1 MFANTQFFS
10 RTMADSWEEEETNVT
25 PKPPKPPKQEN
36 QKCLASKCEEVRQ
49 DKHRWCSNHKRQAE
63 AIVYQATK
71 ANKQAEC
78 KEIMQDDSGAQA
90 AMEEFDNINP
100 IGKKF
105 GKKSIIDWAQ
115 WHHKFS
121 SKKFSRETTKQEPM
135 TYPEFITWAED
146 RKKLSLSDAQ
156 KWWQEMDEDPSID
169 RDNNGRGGAKQL
181 WVPKKRQRERG
192 TERAEEDALTE
203 GSKQQ
208 KMIIEQK
215 GELLHHLVKLSGN
228 GSSSSFLQSLGKLD
242 NTSVRALLENV
253 SGGSTGS
260 GQLASR
266 SEEESG
272 LSTEVVAEV
281 TNNGKKRKVVLDS
294 AVPVAHGAF
303 EIMLETMRTKLN
315 ATINDL
321 EKHEDLYDV
330 DTERRKPFSLPLSH
344 LRGSG
349 RCDSDIIKQLRV
361 AILGENLNCWT
372 KEQLFLTK
380 KSICERT
387 NVVGR

>member
-1 MFANTQFFS
+1 MDDDPTIEKDSKGRGGAKQLWVPKKCQMERGTEGAEWMF
-10 RTMADSWEEEETNVT
+10 
-25 PKPPKPPKQEN
+25 
-36 QKCLASKCEEVRQ
+36 
-49 DKHRWCSNHKRQAE
+49 
-63 AIVYQATK
+63 Y
-71 ANKQAEC
+71 
-78 KEIMQDDSGAQA
+78 
-90 AMEEFDNINP
+90 
-100 IGKKF
+100 
-105 GKKSIIDWAQ
+105 
-115 WHHKFS
+115 
-121 SKKFSRETTKQEPM
+121 EPM
-135 TYPEFITWAED
+135 TYPEFMTWAED

-192 TERAEEDALTE
+192 TERAEEDAFTE

-208 KMIIEQK
+208 KMSIEQK

-294 AVPVAHGAF
+294 AVPVAHGVF
-303 EIMLETMRTKLN
+303 ETMLETMRTKLN
-315 ATINDL
+315 ATITDL

-372 KEQLFLTK
+372 KEQLFRTK

-387 NVVGR
+387 NVVVGR